1 MGNTGVGVSANKI
14 DKWKGWGEKRYMAR
28 ERREKKT
35 REAANPAALG
45 RE

>member
-1 MGNTGVGVSANKI
+1 MGNTGVRVPENKI

-28 ERREKKT
+28 KRREKKT
-35 REAANPAALG
+35 REAAVPEALG